1 MRLYNYFFFKIFQ
14 ILTVFDESPVFAT
27 VMVLCWLFLFN
38 SSTIIIYFLGHS
50 RFTIYFF
57 TYIVGINVFSSIA
70 HFSYFYY
77 KSRYLKIIERY
88 ENESK
93 RSLTIGIIGTIV
105 FVIASILI
113 FFNFTAPNVGGI
125 LKH

>member
-14 ILTVFDESPVFAT
+14 ILTVFEDTPVIGT
-27 VMVLCWLFLFN
+27 VIVLCWLFLFN
-38 SSTIIIYFLGHS
+38 SVTIMSCFVEHS
-50 RFTIYFF
+50 RIAVFYLSNIVWLNVVSMFF
-57 TYIVGINVFSSIA
+57 
-70 HFSYFYY
+70 HFFYFYY